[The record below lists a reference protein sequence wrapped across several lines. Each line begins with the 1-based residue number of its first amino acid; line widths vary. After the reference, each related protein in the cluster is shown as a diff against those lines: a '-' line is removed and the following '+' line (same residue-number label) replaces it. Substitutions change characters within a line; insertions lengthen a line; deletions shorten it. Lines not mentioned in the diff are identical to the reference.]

1 MSAIPPP
8 RNDEAPGAA
17 TPRASMSHRSPKG
30 KNTMHPINLQQK
42 RNSAARSRSIDLTPH
57 QAAVIHIGRLLVAYR
72 VNGHPEQRAEII
84 GMAKM
89 AAALGALDAATHAH
103 LLDLISPDATPAT
116 ACRPAA
122 LGVH

>member
-1 MSAIPPP
+1 MTGSPPP
-8 RNDEAPGAA
+8 TNNEAPAMGVA
-17 TPRASMSHRSPKG
+17 RASTSHRSPKG
-30 KNTMHPINLQQK
+30 KNTMHPSNLQQK
-42 RNSAARSRSIDLTPH
+42 SNAASRRSAAISAH

-72 VNGHPEQRAEII
+72 VNGYPEQRAEII

-116 ACRPAA
+116 ACRPAG

>member
-1 MSAIPPP
+1 MTSRPPL
-8 RNDEAPGAA
+8 RNDEAPAMGVA
-17 TPRASMSHRSPKG
+17 RASMSHRSPKG

-42 RNSAARSRSIDLTPH
+42 RNSDARSRSIDLTPH

-72 VNGHPEQRAEII
+72 VNGYPEQRAEII

-103 LLDLISPDATPAT
+103 LLDLISPDAAPAT
-116 ACRPAA
+116 ACRPAG

>member
-1 MSAIPPP
+1 MITPA
-8 RNDEAPGAA
+8 
-17 TPRASMSHRSPKG
+17 PRASARLRSSQ
-30 KNTMHPINLQQK
+30 L
-42 RNSAARSRSIDLTPH
+42 SAH
-57 QAAVIHIGRLLVAYR
+57 QTAVINIGRLLVAYR

-103 LLDLISPDATPAT
+103 LLDLISPDAAPAT
-116 ACRPAA
+116 ACRPAG

>member
-1 MSAIPPP
+1 MS
-8 RNDEAPGAA
+8 N
-17 TPRASMSHRSPKG
+17 RSRKG
-30 KNTMHPINLQQK
+30 TDTMNPINLQQK
-42 RNSAARSRSIDLTPH
+42 RNSAARSRSVDLTPY
-57 QAAVIHIGRLLVAYR
+57 QAAVINIGRLLVAYR

-103 LLDLISPDATPAT
+103 LLDLISPDATSAT
-116 ACRPAA
+116 DCRPAG

>member
-1 MSAIPPP
+1 M
-8 RNDEAPGAA
+8 N
-17 TPRASMSHRSPKG
+17 
-30 KNTMHPINLQQK
+30 PINLQQK
-42 RNSAARSRSIDLTPH
+42 RNSAARLSSVDLTPH

-72 VNGHPEQRAEII
+72 VNGYPEQRAEII

-103 LLDLISPDATPAT
+103 LLDLISPDATPANS
-116 ACRPAA
+116 CRPAG